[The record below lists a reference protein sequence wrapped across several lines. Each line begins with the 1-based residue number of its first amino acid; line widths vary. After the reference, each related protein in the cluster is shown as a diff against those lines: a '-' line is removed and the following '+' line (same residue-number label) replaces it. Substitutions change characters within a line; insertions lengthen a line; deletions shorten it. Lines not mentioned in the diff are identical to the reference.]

1 MKVDSEL
8 GRQAMTFIQRC
19 AVGFLLVGA
28 TLLAGCNAASNDA
41 RPATGAAPVTR
52 GAATAGTFSGTLT
65 YTRPCPSEE
74 GSPIFAGR
82 IEQER
87 IFIRAARGLRTAAPL
102 DAEGRF
108 AAEGVLRAH
117 ALGTKMQSYTGRVAD
132 GVVAVEARFVVPGY
146 LQTECVATGR
156 FPVNS

>member
-1 MKVDSEL
+1 MMGESEL
-8 GRQAMTFIQRC
+8 GGQAMTLIQRC
-19 AVGFLLVGA
+19 AVGFLLGGA
-28 TLLAGCNAASNDA
+28 TLLAGCTAASNDA

-52 GAATAGTFSGTLT
+52 AAATAGTFSGTLT
-65 YTRPCPSEE
+65 FTRHCPNEG

-82 IEQER
+82 VEQER
-87 IFIRAARGLRTAAPL
+87 IFIRAARGLRTNAPL

-117 ALGTKMQSYTGRVAD
+117 ELGTKMQSYTGRVAD

-146 LQTECVATGR
+146 PQTECVATGR